1 MTRNNML
8 LVRMTD
14 DEEHMLEIITLGSGI
29 SKAEMI
35 RRLVYKEFITKDPN
49 MTQE

>member
-1 MTRNNML
+1 MRNNML

-14 DEEHMLEIITLGSGI
+14 DEEHMLEIITMGTGI
-29 SKAEMI
+29 SRAEMI
-35 RRLVYKEFITKDPN
+35 RRLIYKEFITNNPN